1 MNLSF
6 TQDFGPI
13 GLLVLGAAACAFID
27 LRPRASRNWD
37 GALTRWVALAAIVLA
52 FLASIGFW
60 RSSYGLVPPDI
71 EHGSFVVDRFA
82 LFFYAAAS
90 AAAGAVVVCGAD
102 SESEVSPHL
111 GVYHALLLV
120 ATAGVLFTASAADL
134 ASLAVGLAMTVL
146 PLNMALGL
154 RKTSSAAVRSAAR
167 SLMVSAGLIL
177 LFVGGEA
184 IIAGVGGATALGAVA
199 RHAIPVDPLM
209 ALAALLIL
217 IGALGQIGIFP
228 AGAWK
233 AGETLTAPVG
243 AATARTAL
251 VSLAAFA
258 AVLRI
263 LPGALGSEPR
273 DWTVTVAVL
282 AGLTLLAA
290 PLQALRQRR
299 MITAIQHLLI
309 AQLALPL
316 LALTEVSQ
324 AATATILYSLLAI
337 IPLAAVALALLGPL
351 REFGQ
356 DDTTNSLRGLWA
368 RSPVV
373 AGMLTLLIAAAAGL
387 PPLAGFFVRIFA
399 IEAAAQAGFGWLLW
413 IALLSGL
420 LSALVAYRWITVV
433 FDSRVD
439 GPELDLPGRVS
450 MVGIVLCGVSSLGFV
465 VALGPLLGIAARAA
479 LAPLFGP

>member
-1 MNLSF
+1 MNLAF
-6 TQDFGPI
+6 TQDFGPM
-13 GLLVLGAAACAFID
+13 GLLLLGAAVCAFID
-27 LRPRASRNWD
+27 LRPMDHRNQA
-37 GALTRWVALAAIVLA
+37 GTLTRWVALTALVLA

-71 EHGSFVVDRFA
+71 EHGSFVIDRFA
-82 LFFYAAAS
+82 LFFYAAGL

-102 SESEVSPHL
+102 SESEVAPHL

-146 PLNMALGL
+146 PLNMAMGL
-154 RKTSSAAVRSAAR
+154 RKTSAAAVRSAAR
-167 SLMVSAGLIL
+167 SLLVSAGLIA

-184 IIAGVGGATALGAVA
+184 IIAGVSGSTSLGAIA
-199 RHAIPVDPLM
+199 RQSIPVNPLM

-217 IGALGQIGIFP
+217 VGALGQIGIFP
-228 AGAWK
+228 TGVWRAM
-233 AGETLTAPVG
+233 EILTVPAG

-251 VSLAAFA
+251 VSLAVLA
-258 AVLRI
+258 ALLRI
-263 LPGALGSEPR
+263 FPGALGSEPR
-273 DWTVTVAVL
+273 DWTVTVGVL

-299 MITAIQHLLI
+299 MLAAIQHLLI

-324 AATATILYSLLAI
+324 PATATILYALLAI
-337 IPLAAVALALLGPL
+337 IPLAAAALGLLGPL
-351 REFGQ
+351 RQYGQ
-356 DDTTNSLRGLWA
+356 DDSATSLRGLWA

-373 AGMLTLLIAAAAGL
+373 AGMLALLMAAAAGL
-387 PPLAGFFVRIFA
+387 PPLVGFFVRIFA

-420 LSALVAYRWITVV
+420 LCALVAYRWIMVL

-439 GPELDLPGRVS
+439 GPEMDLPGRVS
-450 MVGIVLCGVSSLGFV
+450 MVGIILCGASSLGFV
-465 VALGPLLGIAARAA
+465 VVLGPLLGIAARAA
-479 LAPLFGP
+479 VAPLFGP